1 MKPLQQYFH
10 MVLFVFCAVLTFA
23 SMDEILWSDHSN
35 ETPSAV
41 LSHGTI
47 CFLRCSNFLVY
58 GWNPMMWPFK
68 WNLSSCTFICYYLF
82 CSSFQLLVGRWNPTV
97 CHSNKTSSTVFSHGA
112 ICFVS
117 SSKCWVRGWN
127 PMVLP
132 FTRNLFLGT
141 FIWYYL
147 FCTVKP
153 NLTTTSV
160 IQSPCYYGHFFSARQ
175 KGHTFCYIYIYFKI
189 PNSKLF

>member
-1 MKPLQQYFH
+1 
-10 MVLFVFCAVLTFA
+10 
-23 SMDEILWSDHSN
+23 MDEILWCDHSN
-35 ETPSAV
+35 ETSSAV

-47 CFLRCSNFLVY
+47 CFLHCSNFLVY

-68 WNLSSCTFICYYLF
+68 WNLSSCIFICYFVLF
-82 CSSFQLLVGRWNPTV
+82 VVLTFQSVDEILR
-97 CHSNKTSSTVFSHGA
+97 CDHSKKTSSTVFSHGA

-132 FTRNLFLGT
+132 FKRNLFLGT

-147 FCTVKP
+147 FCTVEP
-153 NLTTTSV
+153 SLTATSV
-160 IQSPCYYGHFFSARQ
+160 IQSPCYYGHFFRSGKTAV
-175 KGHTFCYIYIYFKI
+175 HFYIYRKKTSLMRSPINTAKATF
-189 PNSKLF
+189 